1 MVYFV
6 NRWKYVF
13 LLSMISFVGISFSQA
28 PTVLESNISLRKVLD
43 VGGGNIRLVQNPA
56 TGSRYMLHSSEGLY
70 LLTLGPEAKLENVA
84 SGSKL
89 AGEATGL
96 AFAQDGTAYVVS
108 NLILEESKNVAI
120 IRRGMSQDGMNFDWE
135 IVARTEP
142 YPRSN
147 TVFNHN
153 YNAITVSP
161 DGDWLYINAGSRTD
175 HGEVQDFDGLFPNA
189 REVPLTTKIM
199 RIPSDATELTLP
211 NDEAALLNG
220 DYIFA
225 RGVRNAYDLAF
236 APNGD
241 LFGVENGPDADYP
254 EELNWLREG
263 HHYGFPWQFGD
274 WDNQQQ
280 FPDYDSSEDKLQHP
294 DFIAVQEGYYQNDPE
309 FPPPPAEFTEPIANV
324 GPDAA
329 IYRSLEGDEVN
340 AAEEG
345 EILYTFTPHRSPL
358 GLVFVDNDDMPTA
371 WQSTNDSLSA
381 FVLSW
386 GAAGGTLSDRGMDI
400 LHLNLSKTE
409 DNYETVTHQIA
420 TNFRNPIDAVLVE
433 NKLYVLEWGSEG
445 AIWELTFEK

>member
-1 MVYFV
+1 MFQWFNRYKLILCLFGFVYV
-6 NRWKYVF
+6 
-13 LLSMISFVGISFSQA
+13 STSFAQT
-28 PTVLESNISLRKVLD
+28 PTVLEEGILLSKVLD
-43 VGGGNIRLVQNPA
+43 VGGGNIRLVENPA
-56 TGSRYMLHSSEGLY
+56 TGGLYMLHSVAGLY
-70 LLTLGPEAKLENVA
+70 LLTLEPEAKLENVA

-108 NLILEESKNVAI
+108 NLVLEDSKNVAI
-120 IRRGMSQDGMNFDWE
+120 IRRGTSQDGMNFDWE
-135 IVARTEP
+135 VVARTEP

-153 YNAITVSP
+153 YNAIVVSP

-175 HGEVQDFDGLFPNA
+175 HGEVQDFDGIFPDT

-199 RIPSDATELTLP
+199 RVPSDAIELTLP
-211 NDEAALLNG
+211 NDEAALVEG

-225 RGVRNAYDLAF
+225 WGVRNTYDLAF

-241 LFGVENGPDADYP
+241 LFGAENGPDADYP

-263 HHYGFPWQFGD
+263 HHYGFPWQFGN

-294 DFIAVQEGYYQNDPE
+294 DFIAVREGYYQNDPD
-309 FPPPPAEFTEPIANV
+309 FPPPPTDFTMPVANV
-324 GPDAA
+324 GPDATV
-329 IYRSLEGDEVN
+329 YRSFEGEEVN
-340 AAEEG
+340 AAEVG
-345 EILYTFTPHRSPL
+345 ETLYTFTPHRSPL
-358 GLVFVDNDDMPTA
+358 GLVFVDNDAMPATL
-371 WQSTNDSLSA
+371 QSTDDTQSA

-386 GAAGGTLSDRGMDI
+386 GAAGGTLSDRGMDV
-400 LHLNLSKTE
+400 LHLSLSKTE

-420 TNFRNPIDAVLVE
+420 TDFKNPIDAVLVE
-433 NKLYVLEWGSEG
+433 NRLYVLEWGSEG